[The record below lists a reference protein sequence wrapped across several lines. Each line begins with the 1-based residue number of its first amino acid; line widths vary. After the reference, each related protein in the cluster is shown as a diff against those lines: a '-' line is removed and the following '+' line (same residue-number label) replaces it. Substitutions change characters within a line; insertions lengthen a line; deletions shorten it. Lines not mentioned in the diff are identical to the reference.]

1 MAVWPE
7 LDDPDGGPSW
17 DRGRRLLLLHLSRP
31 TWVHRRVET
40 IELVSEATVRRRTSN
55 DLSLSTFAPPPPPA
69 GVPGAATEL
78 VPLTLLAKRPL
89 VGFDVRDESG
99 APLPVLTRAQ
109 NGRLAWELLL
119 AAAEL
124 DRGSPPPAD
133 VVVALRDLVVA
144 DADGASTR
152 LAPAASPVGGDG
164 PEVPASALY
173 PLAASPL
180 LGPLVAELATNF
192 LLVVPVPF
200 EPGRRRVL
208 ALTYLEPLV
217 RDRDDLS
224 AQLGWRPSSLV
235 FDLAPLAFSSSYH
248 VEVLAP
254 VGLTIVGGRIEAAG
268 GGDGGGRLVATAERL
283 HAHLPGGGS
292 AETADPARA
301 VVEVAVARR
310 GLLRAGTLTAWGA
323 LALLVALGAFA
334 DRVDDRTHGPLA
346 ALLLL
351 VPTIAAAWLVR
362 PGEHGLVAS
371 LLFWGRAAILVVS
384 VVAMSAATT
393 VVLAASSPVLAPL
406 LVLHALV
413 TLAPTLA
420 LTLALVRA
428 AR

>member
-55 DLSLSTFAPPPPPA
+55 DLSLSTYAPPA
-69 GVPGAATEL
+69 DLPGGATEL

-119 AAAEL
+119 AATEL
-124 DRGSPPPAD
+124 ERGGPPPAE
-133 VVVALRDLVVA
+133 VATALRDVVVA
-144 DADGASTR
+144 DADDASAR
-152 LAPAASPVGGDG
+152 LAPVGEAGRGG
-164 PEVPASALY
+164 PAVADPALLQ
-173 PLAASPL
+173 LAASPL
-180 LGPLVAELATNF
+180 VGPLLAELATNF

-200 EPGRRRVL
+200 EQGKRRVL
-208 ALTYLEPLV
+208 ALTYLEPLE
-217 RDRDDLS
+217 RDRDDIP

-235 FDLAPLAFSSSYH
+235 FDLAPLAYSSSYH

-254 VGLTIVGGRIEAAG
+254 GGLAVVGGRVEATDGDAG
-268 GGDGGGRLVATAERL
+268 ARLATTAERL

-292 AETADPARA
+292 SGTADPARA
-301 VVEVAVARR
+301 VVEVAVTRR

-323 LALLVALGAFA
+323 LALLVAVAAFA

-351 VPTIAAAWLVR
+351 VPTVAAAWLVR

-393 VVLAASSPVLAPL
+393 VVLAAGSPSLRHLLA
-406 LVLHALV
+406 LHAV
-413 TLAPTLA
+413 VAVAPTLV
-420 LTLALVRA
+420 LTLAL
-428 AR
+428 ARSAR